1 MGEYKKHWWVLFGVL
16 LCTFT
21 LLGLGGAEVYRS
33 APPIPQQFIDS
44 QGNIIMTED
53 DILKGQSAW
62 QTTGGMQLGSVLGHG
77 AYQAPDW
84 TADWL
89 HRELVAW
96 LNIRANEIYGKGY
109 DALTSSEQA
118 GCVRL

>member
-62 QTTGGMQLGSVLGHG
+62 QTSISMADNRRHAIGFGVG
-77 AYQAPDW
+77 AW
-84 TADWL
+84 C
-89 HRELVAW
+89 
-96 LNIRANEIYGKGY
+96 I
-109 DALTSSEQA
+109 SSS
-118 GCVRL
+118 